1 MSIMIIKKVVIIE
14 GKRFVR
20 FLFDPCI
27 HYSVCRGDGI
37 KKCRHWEESC
47 SECSELCDVCDS
59 IHKIIKGIRTSRQ
72 IKHYT
77 YYGE

>member
-1 MSIMIIKKVVIIE
+1 MSIMIIKKVAIIK
-14 GKRFVR
+14 GKRFIR
-20 FLFDPCI
+20 FLFDPSI

-37 KKCRHWEESC
+37 KRCRHWEES
-47 SECSELCDVCDS
+47 CSELCDVCDS
-59 IHKIIKGIRTSRQ
+59 IHKIIKGIKTTRQ